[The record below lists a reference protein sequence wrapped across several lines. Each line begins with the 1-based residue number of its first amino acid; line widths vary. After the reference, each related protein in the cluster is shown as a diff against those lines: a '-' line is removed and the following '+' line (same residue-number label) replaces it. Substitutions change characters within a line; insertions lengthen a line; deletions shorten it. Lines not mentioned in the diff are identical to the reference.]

1 MARPSRYPLE
11 LRRRAVRMVAEVRGD
26 HTTETAALQAVVE
39 KLDIGSRE
47 TLRNWVKQHEIDAGQ
62 RPGTTTEESAQLKA
76 LKKENAELKRANEI
90 LKAAA
95 FFLRGRARPA
105 THTLVAFIDEHR
117 DRFGGVEPICR
128 TLTEHDCKIAPS
140 TYYAYKKRLASPS
153 TRSVRDAVLKE
164 LISQV
169 HTANYRVYGARKIW
183 RELNRQGHT
192 VARCTVERLMRELR
206 IQGAVRGKRVITT
219 LPGGQVDRAPDRLD
233 RDFVAQAPNRC
244 WVADF
249 THIKTWSGVVYAAFV
264 VDTFSRRIVGWSAA
278 TVKEAVFVL
287 DALEMAIWQRDRDQ
301 HPIQPGELIHHSDA
315 GSQYTSFRLAEHLDA
330 AGIAASIGSVG
341 DAYDNALM
349 ESAIG
354 LYKTELIKP
363 QRPWKTLS
371 QVELATAEW
380 ADWYNHRR
388 LHGEIGHIPPAE
400 HEANYY
406 KELTKPQ
413 VTTTI

>member
-26 HTTETAALQAVVE
+26 YPNETAALQAVVD

-47 TLRNWVKQHEIDAGQ
+47 TLRNWVKQYEIDAGQ

-95 FFLRGRARPA
+95 KFLRGRARPA
-105 THTLVAFIDEHR
+105 THALVAFIDEHR

-128 TLTEHDCKIAPS
+128 TLTAHDCQIAPS
-140 TYYAYKKRLASPS
+140 TYYAHKKRLETPS
-153 TRSVRDAVLKE
+153 ARSVRDEELKE
-164 LISQV
+164 RIHEVYTS
-169 HTANYRVYGARKIW
+169 NYRVYGARKIW
-183 RELNRQGHT
+183 RELNRQGHA
-192 VARCTVERLMRELR
+192 VARCTVERLMRELG

-219 LPGGQVDRAPDRLD
+219 IPGGQAERAPDLVD
-233 RDFVAQAPNRC
+233 REFVAGAPNRC

-249 THIKTWSGVVYAAFV
+249 THVKTFAGVVYVAFV

-278 TVKEAVFVL
+278 TVKETVFVL

-301 HPIQPGELIHHSDA
+301 HPIQPGELVHHSDA

-349 ESAIG
+349 ESTIG

-380 ADWYNHRR
+380 IDWYNHRVR
-388 LHGEIGHIPPAE
+388 
-400 HEANYY
+400 HEA
-406 KELTKPQ
+406 LGDRVRVRIPTAGPP
-413 VTTTI
+413 